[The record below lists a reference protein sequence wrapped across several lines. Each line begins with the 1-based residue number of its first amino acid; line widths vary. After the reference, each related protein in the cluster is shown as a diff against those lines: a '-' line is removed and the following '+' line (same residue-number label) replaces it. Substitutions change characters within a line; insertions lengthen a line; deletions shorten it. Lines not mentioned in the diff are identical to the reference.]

1 MALTMTRTET
11 FARFDLLELQ
21 IRIMLREA
29 SDIDAQDLD
38 RISLGLKDPHYIEMI
53 VVQGLFPHGTI
64 GAELRLAIDWRMHKL
79 EMRSGGEMVQVPPSW
94 TNGVAPSI
102 EEGVRTF
109 LSACRQAGLQ
119 REWSVF
125 YSAGFDFQSVN
136 RYLGFTPSTHRVW
149 ERDPQSAN
157 LGLGPLGE
165 GSLVVRLAV

>member
-21 IRIMLREA
+21 IRVMLRDA
-29 SDIDAQDLD
+29 SDISPQDLD

-53 VVQGLFPHGTI
+53 VVQGLFQHGTI
-64 GAELRLAIDWRMHKL
+64 GAELRLGIDWRMHKL
-79 EMRSGGEMVQVPPSW
+79 ELKSGGQMVQVPSSW

-102 EEGVRTF
+102 QEGVRTF
-109 LSACRQAGLQ
+109 LSACRQARLT

-125 YSAGFDFQSVN
+125 YGAGFDFQSVN
-136 RYLGFTPSTHRVW
+136 RYLGFKAGPHRVW
-149 ERDPQSAN
+149 ERDPQSLD

>member
-11 FARFDLLELQ
+11 FTRFALLEMQ
-21 IRIMLREA
+21 IRTMLRDA
-29 SDIDAQDLD
+29 SDIDSQSLD

-79 EMRSGGEMVQVPPSW
+79 EMRSGGEMVQVPSSW

-109 LSACRQAGLQ
+109 MSACQQAGLQ

-125 YSAGFDFQSVN
+125 YGQGFDFQTVN
-136 RYLGFTPSTHRVW
+136 QYLGFTPGLRRVW
-149 ERDPQSAN
+149 ESDPQSVN